1 LIQGWH
7 WFTLPGPQAR
17 LLSAILQANK
27 TYIRRGNAMNRILK
41 NTAVALLALGLGS
54 SVLAL
59 PADFD
64 AKLQAESRPQ
74 ADKDRDAARKP
85 RETMEALGVQE
96 GWTVV
101 DVSAGGGWFTRVIS
115 AAVGPTG
122 KVLAQFG
129 TRPLQNNNG
138 QAQRD
143 MAAQLGNVEPVF
155 AEMADIQP
163 GIADAAVTALNFH
176 DAYNFRGEE
185 GAQAF
190 LKDIYNVLK
199 PGGVAVI
206 IDHEG
211 DEGAD
216 NANLHRIPVSTTR
229 EQIRK
234 AGFEIVRETDILDN
248 PEDDHTLPS
257 ADPALERATDQFM
270 FIVRRPG

>member
-1 LIQGWH
+1 
-7 WFTLPGPQAR
+7 
-17 LLSAILQANK
+17 
-27 TYIRRGNAMNRILK
+27 MNRILK

-211 DEGAD
+211 TEGAD